1 MKRRILCFIFSLLM
15 LLNVI
20 LPMQRVVGENVDS
33 VKKIEEQID
42 EDNKKIKKDK
52 LKNALKDQKNRNLE
66 NSKVEEENE
75 NTDKKNKINKKNE
88 IIDKKFQNKKKN
100 ALYGDLSDKEK
111 IITENLKRRNLLGAT
126 LNGVPQERNQTKIK
140 TVEVISTE
148 NEDPIVGHIKV
159 TQHFR
164 IKMLW
169 DASIYQNQ
177 LRPGDYFTVK
187 LPKELRFSR
196 QPMVTSFNVFTPDG
210 NNVVAVATLTSK
222 GYGGGGEVKV
232 VFNNYV
238 ENKYNI
244 KGNLYLEAAFIK
256 EKVIVN
262 QVNDFELSIGTNVK
276 TIHIHIDNE
285 PTEEITNEI
294 LAKWGTDVEGQPEK
308 AEWSM
313 RINFNKNTYQN
324 AVITD
329 QLFTDD
335 GNLLGVVY
343 DTNSFKLYKVKYNKY
358 GNYIVPPGKIPVN
371 ISGKLRFNSEKTSF
385 ELDLGNINGEQYYL
399 EYQTTYVPRMQLKN
413 RATLKAQTVKQI
425 TIEGFYQSFDAGGTG
440 VGDNL
445 GKIKIIKVSSE
456 NPNLKL
462 KGAKF
467 RITRKAT
474 GTSFD
479 LVTGDNGEIVS
490 NFLIPG
496 EYDIKEIEPPK
507 GFLLNGTTYTVIV
520 KKGEV
525 VLQTITNAPE
535 KTSVKVTKTWIGPV
549 KEVTIRLYKTVGG
562 V

>member
-535 KTSVKVTKTWIGPV
+535 KTSVKVTKT
-549 KEVTIRLYKTVGG
+549 
-562 V
+562 

>member
-100 ALYGDLSDKEK
+100 ALYGDLLDKEK

-196 QPMVTSFNVFTPDG
+196 QPMVTSFNVFTSDG
-210 NNVVAVATLTSK
+210 NNVVAVATLTS
-222 GYGGGGEVKV
+222 
-232 VFNNYV
+232 
-238 ENKYNI
+238 
-244 KGNLYLEAAFIK
+244 
-256 EKVIVN
+256 
-262 QVNDFELSIGTNVK
+262 
-276 TIHIHIDNE
+276 
-285 PTEEITNEI
+285 
-294 LAKWGTDVEGQPEK
+294 
-308 AEWSM
+308 
-313 RINFNKNTYQN
+313 
-324 AVITD
+324 
-329 QLFTDD
+329 
-335 GNLLGVVY
+335 
-343 DTNSFKLYKVKYNKY
+343 
-358 GNYIVPPGKIPVN
+358 
-371 ISGKLRFNSEKTSF
+371 
-385 ELDLGNINGEQYYL
+385 
-399 EYQTTYVPRMQLKN
+399 
-413 RATLKAQTVKQI
+413 
-425 TIEGFYQSFDAGGTG
+425 
-440 VGDNL
+440 
-445 GKIKIIKVSSE
+445 
-456 NPNLKL
+456 
-462 KGAKF
+462 
-467 RITRKAT
+467 
-474 GTSFD
+474 
-479 LVTGDNGEIVS
+479 
-490 NFLIPG
+490 
-496 EYDIKEIEPPK
+496 
-507 GFLLNGTTYTVIV
+507 
-520 KKGEV
+520 
-525 VLQTITNAPE
+525 
-535 KTSVKVTKTWIGPV
+535 
-549 KEVTIRLYKTVGG
+549 
-562 V
+562 

>member
-1 MKRRILCFIFSLLM
+1 M
-15 LLNVI
+15 
-20 LPMQRVVGENVDS
+20 
-33 VKKIEEQID
+33 
-42 EDNKKIKKDK
+42 
-52 LKNALKDQKNRNLE
+52 
-66 NSKVEEENE
+66 
-75 NTDKKNKINKKNE
+75 
-88 IIDKKFQNKKKN
+88 
-100 ALYGDLSDKEK
+100 
-111 IITENLKRRNLLGAT
+111 
-126 LNGVPQERNQTKIK
+126 
-140 TVEVISTE
+140 
-148 NEDPIVGHIKV
+148 
-159 TQHFR
+159 
-164 IKMLW
+164 
-169 DASIYQNQ
+169 
-177 LRPGDYFTVK
+177 
-187 LPKELRFSR
+187 
-196 QPMVTSFNVFTPDG
+196 
-210 NNVVAVATLTSK
+210 
-222 GYGGGGEVKV
+222 
-232 VFNNYV
+232 
-238 ENKYNI
+238 
-244 KGNLYLEAAFIK
+244 EAAFIK

-496 EYDIKEIEPPK
+496 KYDIKEIEPPK

-549 KEVTIRLYKTVGG
+549 KQVTIKLYKTVREVKTEVQSKILNTVTG
-562 V
+562 